1 MSFGLSGRLIARSAY
16 GEKIGVEFSERCP
29 LRHAWLVLGQRR
41 SLRAC
46 LFGKLEIPRPNPRN
60 VKTRQAGRGRQ
71 HQGYRQPSPTKYL
84 GDLRSQD
91 VSTYPVRCC
100 PVLDFRTAALS
111 KAENFLSTT
120 PSGI

>member
-1 MSFGLSGRLIARSAY
+1 MSFGLRGRLITRSAY
-16 GEKIGVEFSERCP
+16 GEEIGVEFSERCP
-29 LRHAWLVLGQRR
+29 LRHAWLVLRQRR

-46 LFGKLEIPRPNPRN
+46 LFGKVEIRRPNPRN

-71 HQGYRQPSPTKYL
+71 HRGYRQPSPTKYL

-100 PVLDFRTAALS
+100 TLPDFRTTA
-111 KAENFLSTT
+111 AENFLSATL
-120 PSGI
+120 SGI